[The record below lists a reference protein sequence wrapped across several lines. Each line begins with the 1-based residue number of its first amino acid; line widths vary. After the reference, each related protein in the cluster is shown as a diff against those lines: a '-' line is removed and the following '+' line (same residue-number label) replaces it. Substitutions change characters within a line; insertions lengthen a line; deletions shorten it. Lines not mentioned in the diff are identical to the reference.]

1 MLQPSVTQHNSL
13 LNNSAVTNSDFIMAL
28 VYSENPATGVS
39 ASLQKVL
46 HFNRN
51 PKGKMGLTFPLNT
64 ALVYGL

>member
-1 MLQPSVTQHNSL
+1 
-13 LNNSAVTNSDFIMAL
+13 MAL

-64 ALVYGL
+64 ALVYGLWMDFNY